1 MHNIITEYQKI
12 ANLIDDNTSNQS
24 SKFRTRNWV
33 KINDESRGAYNVNS
47 QIKFKTTMLK
57 SSLCDYSDAY
67 IFVKGTI
74 SVNNTAAQ
82 GAAVNNVNL
91 KVIFK
96 NCAPFTNCISETNN
110 TQIDNAKDIDI
121 VMPMYNLIEYSDNYA
136 KTTGSLWQYSKDI
149 PARINNNQIVN
160 FGTNN
165 LTDSFNFK
173 VKFTGQTEDDGT
185 KDVEIMV
192 PLKYLSNF
200 WRTLEM
206 PLFNCE
212 INLILKWS
220 STCVLVAANTQN
232 QNATFAITD
241 TKLYAP
247 VVTLSTQENTKF
259 LQQLNSGFKRVI
271 NWNKYLSK
279 PELLAQNPNLN
290 HLVEPS
296 FQGVNRLFVLAFEN
310 DNHRTSNEQY
320 YLPTVEIKDYNIMIN
335 GENFFDQP
343 IKNNKVTYDNIRKI
357 ATGEEDDY
365 TTDCY
370 LDYQYFKDTY
380 KMTAVDL
387 SKQKASDADPR
398 AIQQINFT
406 ANLDRAGNTKVYFI
420 LEEAK
425 ETILD
430 FSKGTVKVL

>member
-1 MHNIITEYQKI
+1 MEYQKI
-12 ANLIDDNTSNQS
+12 ANLIDDTSNQPY
-24 SKFRTRNWV
+24 KFRTRNLV
-33 KINDESRGAYNVNS
+33 EINDESRGAYNANS

-67 IFVKGTI
+67 ILVKGKITI
-74 SVNNTAAQ
+74 AGTGNDAAARQ
-82 GAAVNNVNL
+82 ADERNKG
-91 KVIFK
+91 VIFK
-96 NCAPFTNCISETNN
+96 NCAPFINCISEINN

-136 KTTGSLWQYSKDI
+136 KTTGSLWQYFRDEPVDDDDDIEDSK
-149 PARINNNQIVN
+149 
-160 FGTNN
+160 
-165 LTDSFNFK
+165 SFK
-173 VKFTGQTEDDGT
+173 YKTKITGKTPNDDNE

-206 PLFNCE
+206 PLINCE
-212 INLILKWS
+212 VNLILTWS
-220 STCVLVAANTQN
+220 STCVITESNGAG
-232 QNATFAITD
+232 TFAITD
-241 TKLYAP
+241 TKLYVP

-259 LQQLNSGFKRVI
+259 FQQLKSGFKRVI

-279 PELLAQNPNLN
+279 PELLAQNLNLN

-296 FQGVNRLFVLAFEN
+296 FQGVNRLFVLAFEGD
-310 DNHRTSNEQY
+310 DNRTAHDSY
-320 YLPTVEIKDYNIMIN
+320 YLPTVEIKDYNIMVN

-357 ATGEEDDY
+357 ATGQGDDY
-365 TTDCY
+365 TTGCL
-370 LDYQYFKDTY
+370 LDYPYFADTY
-380 KMTAVDL
+380 KVIAVDL
-387 SKQKASDADPR
+387 SKQHALDADPR

-406 ANLDRAGNTKVYFI
+406 ANLDRAGNTRVYFI

-430 FSKGTVKVL
+430 FSQGTVKVL